1 MAKFSKEQV
10 LELWSDKA
18 GRKDAFDLRE
28 VESEAGVKQTQLINK
43 DTGSLV
49 VAVNATGADAL
60 QTLGERCG
68 DPFIDAGVNPKEA
81 QGSENKKFYTS
92 EGVLATPTQPE
103 TLETTEVGTRHFVAG
118 QEVSEESAQAFQ
130 EKEATRVED
139 ELKAD
144 TGAKKATTRSRSTS
158 TTKTPAAPK
167 APATP
172 AGGSGNGQ

>member
-1 MAKFSKEQV
+1 MAEKTFSKSEV

-49 VAVNATGADAL
+49 VAVNATGEDAL

-103 TLETTEVGTRHFVAG
+103 TLETTEVGTRNFVHG
-118 QEVSEESAQAFQ
+118 QEVSQETADAFQ

-139 ELKAD
+139 EAKAE
-144 TGAKKATTRSRSTS
+144 TSTRSRRTS
-158 TTKTPAAPK
+158 AKKEDGEA
-167 APATP
+167 
-172 AGGSGNGQ
+172 